1 MNNNYT
7 YSLVHDGDRIEDSK
21 ITNHNRYQLIAI
33 GRNLIRKRLVQFQL
47 EIHIL
52 DQNKNLVEVVED
64 YRQGW

>member
-7 YSLVHDGDRIEDSK
+7 YSLVHDGDLIEETK
-21 ITNHNRYQLIAI
+21 NTNHNRYQLIAI
-33 GRNLIRKRLVQFQL
+33 GRNLLLKRLVQFQL

>member
-1 MNNNYT
+1 MNDNYT

-21 ITNHNRYQLIAI
+21 ITNHNKYRLIAI
-33 GRNLIRKRLVQFQL
+33 GRNLVQKRLVQFQL

-52 DQNKNLVEVVED
+52 DKNKNLVEVVED